1 MKVAIVGAGKL
12 GYKLAEALISG
23 DHDVVLIDKN
33 TQIIQKVNDNLDVLT
48 MNSNGVKIDTLNELK
63 INTYDLIVA
72 VTESDEKNIII
83 CSIAKNLG
91 CHKAIARIRDPEY
104 VEQLSLIKKEMN
116 IDHIVNPDLATSNEI
131 FRYLVKQYAVYNE
144 NYASGRVGIIEFN
157 VNNIMNLT
165 GNKVKDISSKFNNML
180 IVAIS
185 RSGKIIIP
193 DGNTDLYEDDT
204 LYLIGEKERIQNFS
218 KSHNLHDTSK
228 KIKNVMIMG
237 GGKIGYYL
245 AKKLSDFGIS
255 VKIIEVERER
265 CKYLSENLDNVLIIH
280 GDGTDLSVL
289 EDENI
294 TSMDA
299 FVALSGYD
307 EENLLLS
314 LMARQYGVKQVISK
328 VSRQNYIEIIEK
340 LGINVAINPVS
351 IIASNILRF
360 FQGRK
365 LVAVS
370 SLLQGQAEVI
380 ELIAHNKM
388 GFLNQPIANI
398 NLPPGIIIGS
408 IVRDRTVI
416 IPTGGTEI
424 KANDRVVLFCH
435 LSNMQELEK
444 FIKPSRGGLFR

>member
-33 TQIIQKVNDNLDVLT
+33 TQIIQRVNDNLDVLT

-83 CSIAKNLG
+83 CSIAKKLG
-91 CHKAIARIRDPEY
+91 CQKAIARIRDPEY
-104 VEQLSLIKKEMN
+104 VEQLNLIKKEMN

-131 FRYLVKQYAVYNE
+131 FRYLVKQYAIYNE
-144 NYASGRVGIIEFN
+144 NFASGRVGIIEFN
-157 VNNIMNLT
+157 VSNITNLT

-193 DGNTDLYEDDT
+193 DGNTDLFEDDI

-218 KSHNLHDTSK
+218 KSNNLHDTSK
-228 KIKNVMIMG
+228 KIKKVMIMG

-245 AKKLSDFGIS
+245 AKKLADFGIS
-255 VKIIEVERER
+255 VKIIEVQRER

-380 ELIAHNKM
+380 ELIAHHKM
-388 GFLNQPIANI
+388 GFLNKPISTL
-398 NLPPGIIIGS
+398 NLPRGIIIGS
-408 IVRDRTVI
+408 IVRDGTVI
-416 IPTGGTEI
+416 IPIGSTEI
-424 KANDRVVLFCH
+424 KPNDRVVLFCH
-435 LSNMQELEK
+435 LSKIQELEK

>member
-33 TQIIQKVNDNLDVLT
+33 AQIIQRVNENLDVLT
-48 MNSNGVKIDTLNELK
+48 MSSNGVKIDTLNKLK

-72 VTESDEKNIII
+72 VTESDEKNMVI

-104 VEQLSLIKKEMN
+104 VEQLDLIKKEMN

-131 FRYLVKQYAVYNE
+131 FRYLVKQYGIYNE
-144 NYASGRVGIIEFN
+144 NFASGKIGIIEFDLN
-157 VNNIMNLT
+157 NLT
-165 GNKVKDISSKFNNML
+165 SLNGNKIRDVSQNFKNML

-185 RSGKIIIP
+185 RNGKIIIP
-193 DGNTDLYEDDT
+193 DGNTELQEDDI
-204 LYLIGEKERIQNFS
+204 LYLIGGKESIQDFS
-218 KSHNLHDTSK
+218 STMNIHDKS
-228 KIKNVMIMG
+228 KNVKSVMIMG
-237 GGKIGYYL
+237 GGKIAYYL
-245 AKKLSDFGIS
+245 AKKLTTFGIN
-255 VKIIEVERER
+255 VKIIEVNRER
-265 CKYLSENLDNVLIIH
+265 CKYLSENLDNVLVIH
-280 GDGTDLSVL
+280 GDGSDLNVL

-294 TSMDA
+294 SSMDA

-307 EENLLLS
+307 EENLLIS
-314 LMARQYGVKQVISK
+314 LMARQYGVKEVISK

-340 LGINVAINPVS
+340 LGINVAINPVN

-365 LVAVS
+365 LVALS
-370 SLLQGQAEVI
+370 RLLQGQAEVI

-388 GFLNQPIANI
+388 SFLNKPIADI
-398 NLPPGIIIGS
+398 NLPSGIIIGS
-408 IVRDRTVI
+408 IVRDGKVI
-416 IPTGGTEI
+416 IPVGSTKI
-424 KANDRVVLFCH
+424 IPNDRVVLFCH
-435 LSNMQELEK
+435 LTNIKELEK
-444 FIKPSRGGLFR
+444 FIKPNKGGLFR

>member
-12 GYKLAEALISG
+12 GCKLAEALISG

-33 TQIIQKVNDNLDVLT
+33 AQIIQRVNENLDVLT

-83 CSIAKNLG
+83 CSIAKKLG
-91 CHKAIARIRDPEY
+91 CLKAIARIRDPEY

-131 FRYLVKQYAVYNE
+131 FRYLVKQYAIYNE
-144 NYASGRVGIIEFN
+144 NFASGRVGIIEFN
-157 VNNIMNLT
+157 VNNITSLK
-165 GNKVKDISSKFNNML
+165 GNKVKDISQKFNKML

-185 RSGKIIIP
+185 RDGKIIIP
-193 DGNTDLYEDDT
+193 HGNTDLYEDDI
-204 LYLIGEKERIQNFS
+204 LYLIGEKDRIQGFS
-218 KSHNLHDTSK
+218 SSMNIQDTSK
-228 KIKNVMIMG
+228 KVKKVMIMG

-245 AKKLSDFGIS
+245 AKKLSDFGIG

-380 ELIAHNKM
+380 ELIAHSKM
-388 GFLNQPIANI
+388 GFLNKPIAELS
-398 NLPPGIIIGS
+398 LPGGIIIGS
-408 IVRDRTVI
+408 IVRDGDVI
-416 IPTGGTEI
+416 IPTGNTEI
-424 KANDRVVLFCH
+424 MPNDRIVLFCH
-435 LSNMQELEK
+435 LSQIQELEK